1 MIRITKK
8 PFFRAFINSIKKN
21 GISEF
26 IFLVGF
32 KSEKI
37 QNYFVVEKN
46 LELKSITL
54 TQIWKLKP

>member
-1 MIRITKK
+1 MIRVSKNL
-8 PFFRAFINSIKKN
+8 FRAFINSIKKN

-37 QNYFVVEKN
+37 QNYFGNGKRFGVKINYSYSN
-46 LELKSITL
+46 LKTET
-54 TQIWKLKP
+54 